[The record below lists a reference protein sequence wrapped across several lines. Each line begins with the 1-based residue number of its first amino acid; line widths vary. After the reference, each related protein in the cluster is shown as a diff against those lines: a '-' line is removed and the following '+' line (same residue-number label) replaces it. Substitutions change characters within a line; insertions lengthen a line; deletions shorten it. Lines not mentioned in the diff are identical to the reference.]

1 MNSDILI
8 SWLEKVGIPFTEVVE
23 VYRSYL
29 KLLVLLLFLIL
40 MQKLPWFFTVVF
52 LTVGNY

>member
-8 SWLEKVGIPFTEVVE
+8 TWLEKVGIPFTEVVE

-29 KLLVLLLFLIL
+29 KLLILLLCF
-40 MQKLPWFFTVVF
+40 KF
-52 LTVGNY
+52 